1 MASAQMFRYFEH
13 EVFGVQGSGGM
24 ARLKSDKGAF
34 HF

>member
-1 MASAQMFRYFEH
+1 MASAQMFRYVEH
-13 EVFGVQGSGGM
+13 EVLGVQGGGGR